1 MNSHGNENGA
11 ITLIERYD
19 KPAAVELA
27 SFDGER
33 NLSINCA
40 ELRYLR
46 RYLILVGQ
54 WYPKEWNSTK
64 RAFYHIWQV
73 ENTNL
78 NILNCLK

>member
-54 WYPKEWNSTK
+54 WYPKDLEFNEESFLSYLAGRK
-64 RAFYHIWQV
+64 H
-73 ENTNL
+73 
-78 NILNCLK
+78 